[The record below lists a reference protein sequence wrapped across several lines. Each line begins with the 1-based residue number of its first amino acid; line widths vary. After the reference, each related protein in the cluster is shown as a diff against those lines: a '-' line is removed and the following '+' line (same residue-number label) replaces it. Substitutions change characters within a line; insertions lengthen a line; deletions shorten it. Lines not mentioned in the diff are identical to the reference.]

1 VRRLRMRSKRGRHE
15 RIECRHRK
23 KKVSETAGLRRTVCA
38 RCKTVTVSF
47 VSDVFAEEQEQLR
60 RFAT

>member
-1 VRRLRMRSKRGRHE
+1 MRVKRGRHE

-23 KKVSETAGLRRTVCA
+23 KKVSVTAGLRRTVCP
-38 RCKTVTVSF
+38 RCKTVTVTF
-47 VSDVFAEEQEQLR
+47 VNDVFAEEKEQLR